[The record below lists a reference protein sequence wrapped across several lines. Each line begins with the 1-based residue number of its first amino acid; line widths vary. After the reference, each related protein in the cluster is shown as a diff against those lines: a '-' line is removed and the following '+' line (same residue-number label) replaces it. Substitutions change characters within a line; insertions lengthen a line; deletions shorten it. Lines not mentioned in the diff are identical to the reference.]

1 MPFRLCLAL
10 LTMSFATAF
19 DPTAWLDGACGRPR
33 GRGVIVVATRFMQGQ
48 GQFPA
53 LVGARLEQILTVTIP
68 SMAAQTDRCFFW
80 VVATDPALPAG
91 PRKRLED
98 ALAVMPH
105 ARLVDSTE
113 PITIGAPRIAQLLAK
128 RAFGAGPWRGVKE
141 LTVVTLDA
149 DDALHAAYVRYLN
162 DWRLA
167 APQLTPERNYAYACA
182 SRAMKWSGSV
192 DGRHGFSNENHDGEK
207 PCGFRIFNPTS
218 IRIDFELT
226 EIESSEVWWGAPKPV
241 VDFHTG
247 EKSGHKG
254 CLNSGLAMAQRVAP
268 GGFFE
273 SCEPRPC
280 HFKHPEL
287 REKLPVEVVVV
298 KRGGRPITSSPVLRV
313 RSITSTGGR
322 GGGKI
327 HGQNATRS
335 GAQQVDAAHL
345 KAAFGVDGAALEK
358 LTTYLKAHE
367 ADVAREMLG
376 HRNAT
381 GCSDVYMGSCARDET
396 LAWARSVLGEL
407 PAFDATAWL
416 DGGAC
421 GRARPGRRT
430 LVVTRFNQG
439 QGRFPALVDARL
451 EQLLAVTAPSMRAQS
466 DTCFLWL
473 VATDPALPA
482 APRRRLEQA
491 LARLPHARL
500 VDADEQLTPNRPRA
514 ARDVARRAF
523 GLADWRSVD
532 EVTVVNVDAD
542 DGLHRDYV
550 RALHAW
556 RDGARSLTAERTY
569 AHACAARSMSWT
581 GVADGANAFMHER
594 LSGDFKKTKKGCL
607 MSGLAVAHRLEDGGR
622 APCAPAPCHFPHT
635 ELREHLDVF
644 VVEPAKDDARMK
656 HAPVLRVKSIT
667 TTGGG
672 NFGELR
678 HHRAVDGA
686 TLRASFGV
694 DAEAL
699 VALAAYLA
707 AHEVAIAREI
717 LGHRDASGCHES
729 YVGSCERAGALERA
743 RAVVARAAA

>member
-1 MPFRLCLAL
+1 MPFPKILAL
-10 LTMSFATAF
+10 LTYVAAAF

-80 VVATDPALPAG
+80 VVATDPALPAE
-91 PRKRLED
+91 PRKRLEA

-128 RAFGAGPWRGVKE
+128 RAFGPGPWRGVKE
-141 LTVVTLDA
+141 FTVVTLDA

-207 PCGFRIFNPTS
+207 
-218 IRIDFELT
+218 
-226 EIESSEVWWGAPKPV
+226 
-241 VDFHTG
+241 
-247 EKSGHKG
+247 SGHKG

-268 GGFFE
+268 GGFFDT
-273 SCEPRPC
+273 CEPRPC

-287 REKLPVEVVVV
+287 REKVPVEVVVV

-327 HGQNATRS
+327 HGRNATRS

-367 ADVAREMLG
+367 ADVAREMLS

-416 DGGAC
+416 DGGGC

-466 DTCFLWL
+466 DTCFLCL

-482 APRRRLEQA
+482 APRQRLEKA

-500 VDADEQLTPNRPRA
+500 VDAEEQLTPNRPRT

-550 RALHAW
+550 RALHGW
-556 RDGARSLTAERTY
+556 RDGAAPLTAERTY

-678 HHRAVDGA
+678 NHRAVDGA

-707 AHEVAIAREI
+707 AHEVAVAREI

>member
-10 LTMSFATAF
+10 LTYFVTAF

-80 VVATDPALPAG
+80 VVATDPALPAE
-91 PRKRLED
+91 PRKRLEA

-167 APQLTPERNYAYACA
+167 APQLTPENNYAYACA

-207 PCGFRIFNPTS
+207 
-218 IRIDFELT
+218 
-226 EIESSEVWWGAPKPV
+226 
-241 VDFHTG
+241 
-247 EKSGHKG
+247 SGHKG

-268 GGFFE
+268 GGFFD

-416 DGGAC
+416 DGGGC

-482 APRRRLEQA
+482 APRQRLETA

-500 VDADEQLTPNRPRA
+500 VDAEEQLTPNRPRT

-532 EVTVVNVDAD
+532 EVMVVNVDAD

-556 RDGARSLTAERTY
+556 RDGAAPLTAERTY

-644 VVEPAKDDARMK
+644 VVEPVKDDARMK

-678 HHRAVDGA
+678 NHRAVDGA

>member
-1 MPFRLCLAL
+1 MPFRLCLTL
-10 LTMSFATAF
+10 LTYVAAAF

-80 VVATDPALPAG
+80 VVATDPALPAE
-91 PRKRLED
+91 PRKRLEA
-98 ALAVMPH
+98 ALAIMPH

-128 RAFGAGPWRGVKE
+128 RAFGPGPWRGVKE
-141 LTVVTLDA
+141 FTVVTLDA

-207 PCGFRIFNPTS
+207 
-218 IRIDFELT
+218 
-226 EIESSEVWWGAPKPV
+226 
-241 VDFHTG
+241 
-247 EKSGHKG
+247 SGHKG

-268 GGFFE
+268 GGFFDT
-273 SCEPRPC
+273 CEPRPC

-287 REKLPVEVVVV
+287 REKVPVEVVVV

-327 HGQNATRS
+327 HGRNATRS

-416 DGGAC
+416 DGGGC

-451 EQLLAVTAPSMRAQS
+451 EQILTVTIPSMRAQS

-482 APRRRLEQA
+482 APRQRLEKA

-500 VDADEQLTPNRPRA
+500 VDAEEQLTPNRPRT

-550 RALHAW
+550 RALHGW
-556 RDGARSLTAERTY
+556 RDGAAPLTKERTY

-678 HHRAVDGA
+678 NHRAVDGA

-707 AHEVAIAREI
+707 AHEVAVAREI

-729 YVGSCERAGALERA
+729 YVGSCERAGALDRA

>member
-1 MPFRLCLAL
+1 
-10 LTMSFATAF
+10 
-19 DPTAWLDGACGRPR
+19 
-33 GRGVIVVATRFMQGQ
+33 
-48 GQFPA
+48 
-53 LVGARLEQILTVTIP
+53 
-68 SMAAQTDRCFFW
+68 
-80 VVATDPALPAG
+80 
-91 PRKRLED
+91 
-98 ALAVMPH
+98 MPH

-128 RAFGAGPWRGVKE
+128 RAFGPGPWRGVKE
-141 LTVVTLDA
+141 LTV
-149 DDALHAAYVRYLN
+149 
-162 DWRLA
+162 
-167 APQLTPERNYAYACA
+167 LTPERNYAYACA

-192 DGRHGFSNENHDGEK
+192 G
-207 PCGFRIFNPTS
+207 
-218 IRIDFELT
+218 
-226 EIESSEVWWGAPKPV
+226 GA
-241 VDFHTG
+241 TASRARTTAA
-247 EKSGHKG
+247 KSGHKG

-439 QGRFPALVDARL
+439 QGGSRRSSTRL

-466 DTCFLWL
+466 DMLLWL

-491 LARLPHARL
+491 LARLPTRGSS
-500 VDADEQLTPNRPRA
+500 T
-514 ARDVARRAF
+514 RR
-523 GLADWRSVD
+523 S
-532 EVTVVNVDAD
+532 N
-542 DGLHRDYV
+542 
-550 RALHAW
+550 
-556 RDGARSLTAERTY
+556 
-569 AHACAARSMSWT
+569 
-581 GVADGANAFMHER
+581 
-594 LSGDFKKTKKGCL
+594 
-607 MSGLAVAHRLEDGGR
+607 
-622 APCAPAPCHFPHT
+622 
-635 ELREHLDVF
+635 
-644 VVEPAKDDARMK
+644 
-656 HAPVLRVKSIT
+656 
-667 TTGGG
+667 
-672 NFGELR
+672 
-678 HHRAVDGA
+678 
-686 TLRASFGV
+686 
-694 DAEAL
+694 
-699 VALAAYLA
+699 
-707 AHEVAIAREI
+707 
-717 LGHRDASGCHES
+717 
-729 YVGSCERAGALERA
+729 
-743 RAVVARAAA
+743 